1 MKAII
6 YQKLNKKNIL
16 FLIMLITLTTL
27 SLLPRYSY
35 ANAPNPDNFQEWYG
49 DPENRLFGYI
59 KGNACGTQT
68 CTPDQVCQKEYRGV
82 LPIEE
87 DPAVGQSNTSF
98 TCVSPR
104 PIPAPASPYR
114 SGDTDCN
121 DPGLAGGLGPL
132 DGILG
137 DTVSGLLGG
146 TLSSLLG
153 GVQLDLLGSL
163 FSGSVGLKFEPPGG
177 IAGRLL
183 TSISDPLISQ
193 FSGLLGGTSG
203 FSGLLNSNPSAGCAY
218 NNINTVIDSRRLT
231 APLPVDIFNPLPL
244 PVNVTS
250 PTPLP
255 VVVVDDLALYQQKEL
270 IDAPLAALQKAETIS
285 TVSDTLRYQ
294 ISADNLAVNNY
305 FSTKQLGW
313 QFGALDTSTGVVE
326 KEAIDVYGG
335 YQNFSLDKN
344 NDLAQYFRDRQDQK
358 TKLPEETFTAECGNV
373 TAAEAGNISWE
384 CAMLVMQ
391 PNNNPNLIAINTG
404 IEAAAKSELVTEL
417 LDTEVKDGYMATTLN
432 NNKNPLTKQIVTP
445 SSNTKAMTDK
455 VFAAT
460 IDQAIVSSGDN
471 CFESIPDNI
480 MKASLKPVLTQGLF
494 NVSNPLFSRVT
505 SNDSLKGT
513 PGFSIIAPPT
523 PTPSPGASP
532 GPTPIPPDPDQFF
545 DSIAQ
550 SLLGEITSSLSCVF
564 NTQIRGLL
572 NGILGNVLPG
582 LGNIIPGL
590 NISGLT
596 GNLIDAAANAATGAL
611 NNAIGQ

>member
-1 MKAII
+1 
-6 YQKLNKKNIL
+6 LRGN
-16 FLIMLITLTTL
+16 
-27 SLLPRYSY
+27 PEDDC
-35 ANAPNPDNFQEWYG
+35 AN
-49 DPENRLFGYI
+49 
-59 KGNACGTQT
+59 
-68 CTPDQVCQKEYRGV
+68 
-82 LPIEE
+82 
-87 DPAVGQSNTSF
+87 
-98 TCVSPR
+98 
-104 PIPAPASPYR
+104 
-114 SGDTDCN
+114 
-121 DPGLAGGLGPL
+121 
-132 DGILG
+132 
-137 DTVSGLLGG
+137 
-146 TLSSLLG
+146 
-153 GVQLDLLGSL
+153 
-163 FSGSVGLKFEPPGG
+163 
-177 IAGRLL
+177 
-183 TSISDPLISQ
+183 
-193 FSGLLGGTSG
+193 
-203 FSGLLNSNPSAGCAY
+203 Y
-218 NNINTVIDSRRLT
+218 NNINRVIDTRRLT

-313 QFGALDTSTGVVE
+313 QFGALDTSTGVLA

-344 NDLAQYFRDRQDQK
+344 NELSQYFRDRQDQK

-373 TAAEAGNISWE
+373 TAAEAGNISWK

-404 IEAAAKSELVTEL
+404 IEAAEKSELVTEL

-532 GPTPIPPDPDQFF
+532 GPTPIPPDREQFF

-572 NGILGNVLPG
+572 NGLLGNIIPG

-596 GNLIDAAANAATGAL
+596 GNLIDAAANAATGAI